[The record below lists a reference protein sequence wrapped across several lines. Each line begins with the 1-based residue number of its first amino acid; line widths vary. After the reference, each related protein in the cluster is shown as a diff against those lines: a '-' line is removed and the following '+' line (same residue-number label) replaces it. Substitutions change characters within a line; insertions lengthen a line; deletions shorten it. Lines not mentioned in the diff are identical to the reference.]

1 MIGVFDSGFGGLSVV
16 KEISRQLPGNDIVY
30 YADTANFP
38 YGCKKEEDLRGF
50 IKNNIDFLRSKG
62 ATVIVVAC
70 NTASSLLDGP
80 FRDRFDIPIIDVVS
94 SGIKMVGK
102 EDFKDLGLIATEST
116 IDQGILTRKLE
127 ARGVR
132 VFARAAQDLVDL
144 AQNRPADQEAE
155 GLIRESLKDFE
166 SLDLD
171 GLYLGCTHYPLIGD
185 LIYKVLPT
193 RLIDPAVQTARDLGT
208 RFASQDGPTNLYFY
222 SSKDQDKNK
231 ARAKK
236 ILGQEGVVVK

>member
-38 YGCKKEEDLRGF
+38 YGSKTEDELRGF
-50 IKNNIDFLRSKG
+50 IANNIKYLRSKG

-70 NTASSLLDGP
+70 NTASSILDGP
-80 FRDRFDIPIIDVVS
+80 YRDRFDMPIIDVVS
-94 SGIKMVGK
+94 SGIKMVDGK
-102 EDFKDLGLIATEST
+102 DFKNLGLIATEST
-116 IDQGILTRKLE
+116 IDQGILAKKLE
-127 ARGVR
+127 ARGVK
-132 VFARAAQDLVDL
+132 VYPRAAQDLVAL
-144 AQNRPADQEAE
+144 AQNRPAEEKPDV
-155 GLIRESLKDFE
+155 LVKKDLKDFE
-166 SLDLD
+166 GLGLD

-193 RLIDPAVQTARDLGT
+193 RLIDPAVQTAKDLGAY
-208 RFASQDGPTNLYFY
+208 FASQDRPTNLYFY

-236 ILGQEGVVVK
+236 ILDQEGVVVK